1 MAAPDNVAFDPKGRI
16 WISTDG
22 QDDAA
27 GFNDSLYAAATSGD
41 KRGATRCFFTA
52 PDGAE
57 VCGPEFTPDGKTLF
71 LAMQHPGE
79 GSTFDK
85 PSTRW
90 PDFRPDL
97 PPRGS
102 VIAVTKDDGGE
113 IGS

>member
-1 MAAPDNVAFDPKGRI
+1 CAPDNVAFDPKGRI

-22 QDDAA
+22 QEDAG
-27 GFNDSLYAAATSGD
+27 GFNDSLYAAATGGPS
-41 KRGATRCFFTA
+41 RGATRCFFTA

-71 LAMQHPGE
+71 LAIQHPGE
-79 GSTFDK
+79 GSTYDK

-102 VIAVTKDDGGE
+102 VLAITKADGGE